1 MKEFLI
7 EKWGR
12 LGGAVG
18 AQLGRRADELARQEY
33 TILLCTYT
41 RILIFLYSS
50 IEYQIL
56 DKYTH
61 GCASFV

>member
-41 RILIFLYSS
+41 RILILIFLYSS
-50 IEYQIL
+50 ILLLNI
-56 DKYTH
+56 KY
-61 GCASFV
+61 